1 MLVLTEI
8 TVPAKERL
16 RTLGIDRDFPYESGG
31 ELPRRGSIGTLV
43 LSRFPVTRPE
53 PLPVEVEHQN
63 WLLTV
68 DVPGMGPV
76 RLAAVHPAPPL
87 RGRSTWAAD
96 HRLLREAL
104 AQVDGPLIVSGDFN
118 AVPSHWPM
126 RRLRAD
132 GFRTSADLAGAGWQ
146 PTWPAGR
153 RRLPPVV
160 AIDHVLLSPE
170 LTATA
175 AGRVRL
181 PGSDHLGVPP
191 RSLGADGCLF
201 AVGSDDRHGGSGS
214 HVDCQAE
221 DVRPV
226 VVAGRV
232 EEPAGGMDDRQVD
245 LGGQDDLLFAR
256 RTGQDAPGRIDDHRV
271 ARLHPLTVL
280 RPVPE
285 RSRCGNRSGLVDV
298 QARVDPDDVT
308 PTLARN
314 VPHGRHPASPGA
326 RVGATQM
333 STPCA

>member
-1 MLVLTEI
+1 MVTAFTDFGLAGYLLGLALLTLSLALRFSRARAVLTGLTLALSLLHASWIWPWFVAGPAPATTEPAVRVLAANLYFGEADAQTIAAAAREADVLVLTEI
-8 TVPAKERL
+8 TVPARERL

-153 RRLPPVV
+153 RRLQPVV

-181 PGSDHLGVPP
+181 PGSDHLGVT
-191 RSLGADGCLF
+191 AT
-201 AVGSDDRHGGSGS
+201 VT
-214 HVDCQAE
+214 
-221 DVRPV
+221 
-226 VVAGRV
+226 
-232 EEPAGGMDDRQVD
+232 
-245 LGGQDDLLFAR
+245 R
-256 RTGQDAPGRIDDHRV
+256 R
-271 ARLHPLTVL
+271 
-280 RPVPE
+280 
-285 RSRCGNRSGLVDV
+285 
-298 QARVDPDDVT
+298 
-308 PTLARN
+308 
-314 VPHGRHPASPGA
+314 
-326 RVGATQM
+326 
-333 STPCA
+333 